1 MRHSAN
7 EQGLQKKEET
17 LYIYIYIYTLE
28 RLGTYSSDAGVGNY
42 PPIAGPR
49 TSE

>member
-1 MRHSAN
+1 MSRDYKRRRR
-7 EQGLQKKEET
+7 LFI
-17 LYIYIYIYTLE
+17 YIYIYILE

-42 PPIAGPR
+42 PPIAGPC

>member
-1 MRHSAN
+1 MSRDYKRRRR
-7 EQGLQKKEET
+7 LFI
-17 LYIYIYIYTLE
+17 YIYIYILE